1 MAKKPTSPS
10 KSSLGQFADTAI
22 VPAQEAVDA
31 YAPSKPMPL
40 TPTKH
45 REKMSRE
52 FVDIVSRDAPEP
64 KMPDELA
71 SNSEKSFYG
80 SFLMGR
86 GYVIEPAEAQ
96 ALIESDSSNS
106 KVLFPFMTGQDL
118 NSSPDQ
124 SPSRWTINFFD
135 WPLDRANA
143 PADYNGPVA
152 TDFPQIFDI
161 AQIRIQPER
170 ALNNRI
176 EWCERWWQYAEKRS
190 RLYELI
196 SKMSRVIAL
205 SRVNN
210 HLSFAMLPAS
220 SVFDRTLVVFPLDRF
235 DNWSVLQ
242 SSIHCHWAWH
252 YGMAN
257 HSILNYSPSVCF
269 KTYPFPSGVLASGPL
284 ESLALLGERYH
295 AYRSQVTNQ
304 NNQGLRTTQY
314 FFHDRRVQV
323 ADFARLRALQV
334 EMDQAVAAA
343 YGWGDLDLGHG
354 FHPTEQG
361 ERFTISEPARR
372 EVLDRLLALNH
383 QRYEEELKAGLHNKK
398 KPKPP
403 KSKNPVSL
411 DGIHPAQPDLLPPN
425 NRSCFE
431 AG

>member
-1 MAKKPTSPS
+1 MAKQPTPPRQ
-10 KSSLGQFADTAI
+10 SSLGQFDNTAI

-31 YAPSKPMPL
+31 AAPSKPMPL

-45 REKMSRE
+45 REAMRRE
-52 FVDIVSRDAPEP
+52 FGDIVLRDTPES
-64 KMPDELA
+64 KMPYELA

-106 KVLFPFMTGQDL
+106 KVLFPFMTGRDL
-118 NSSPDQ
+118 SSSPDQ
-124 SPSRWTINFFD
+124 SPSRWAINFFD

-143 PADYNGPVA
+143 PANYNGPVA

-196 SKMSRVIAL
+196 SKMSWVIAL
-205 SRVNN
+205 SRISN

-220 SVFDRTLVVFPLDRF
+220 SVFDRTLVVFPFDRF
-235 DNWSVLQ
+235 DHWSVLQ
-242 SSIHCHWAWH
+242 SSFHCHWAWH

-257 HSILNYSPSVCF
+257 DSILNYSPSVCF

-284 ESLALLGERYH
+284 ESLSLLGERYH

-304 NNQGLRTTQY
+304 YNQGLRTTQH
-314 FFHDRRVQV
+314 FFHDRRVQS
-323 ADFARLRALQV
+323 ADIARLRALHV

-343 YGWGDLDLGHG
+343 YGWSDLDLGHG
-354 FHPTEQG
+354 FHPTKQG
-361 ERFTISEPARR
+361 ERFTLSEPARR
-372 EVLDRLLALNH
+372 EVLERLLALNH
-383 QRYEEELKAGLHNKK
+383 QRYEEERKAGLHDKK
-398 KPKPP
+398 K
-403 KSKNPVSL
+403 SKARKFKKTTSP
-411 DGIHPAQPDLLPPN
+411 DGIHPTQPDLLPPEQ
-425 NRSCFE
+425 SELF
-431 AG
+431 